1 MSDTGHSS
9 PREQPGP
16 DRLNAGVMIQKP
28 TRTKMVV
35 QHNRARHRATPARVI
50 YIFLNE

>member
-9 PREQPGP
+9 PREQAGP

-28 TRTKMVV
+28 ARNKMAV

-50 YIFLNE
+50 FFF

>member
-9 PREQPGP
+9 PREQAGP

-28 TRTKMVV
+28 ARNKMVV

-50 YIFLNE
+50 FLS